1 MATNSFTTPNTSF
14 SAPQPPLPP
23 PQTFDILPALH
34 ELLSRIEHAPSTDPA
49 VSLTLL
55 PSPPT
60 EDETTYT
67 DLKHLEP
74 KDLPREVGEIRAKI
88 RKALREIERLS
99 DVERSVEEQE
109 DEIAELEGRI
119 GKQKAELR
127 RLGDVGRG
135 LMERGG
141 SKLKYAGTS
150 AAK

>member
-1 MATNSFTTPNTSF
+1 MATNSFTTANTSF
-14 SAPQPPLPP
+14 SASQPPLPP

-34 ELLSRIEHAPSTDPA
+34 ELLSHIDHAPSTDPA

-60 EDETTYT
+60 EDEITYT

-74 KDLPREVGEIRAKI
+74 KDLPREVGEIKAKI
-88 RKALREIERLS
+88 RKALREIEKLS

-119 GKQKAELR
+119 GRQKAELR

-135 LMERGG
+135 LIERG
-141 SKLKYAGTS
+141 
-150 AAK
+150 